1 MWLEKATGKKM
12 NHYFLW
18 DDNKSRQQHL
28 IHLTLSTDD
37 AGSWKSH
44 SSVCLNV
51 TADQM
56 KWSHRKDDVSDT
68 CFVKYKADQWIKKKR
83 VFNLVNISLAV
94 IVPDASF
101 NKWFVYEPFIKEEHL
116 LCFLRIFA
124 FLFWLIRGKKGQ
136 KNELKLLDSL
146 SNHSLTNTG
155 KHNVCL
161 SHRGSLHKLKSWLC
175 CSLTLWPLL
184 VMLGLTLVWKLLIRS
199 VYRQRNSIQFNV
211 FVHFL

>member
-1 MWLEKATGKKM
+1 
-12 NHYFLW
+12 
-18 DDNKSRQQHL
+18 
-28 IHLTLSTDD
+28 
-37 AGSWKSH
+37 
-44 SSVCLNV
+44 
-51 TADQM
+51 M

-136 KNELKLLDSL
+136 KTKLKLLDSL

-155 KHNVCL
+155 KHN
-161 SHRGSLHKLKSWLC
+161 GSLYKLKSWLR
-175 CSLTLWPLL
+175 CSLAFWPLL
-184 VMLGLTLVWKLLIRS
+184 VMLGLTLVWKLLICS
-199 VYRQRNSIQFNV
+199 VYGQQNYIQFNV
-211 FVHFL
+211 FYFFIKCPEAAAAVIWH